1 MIRRGPK
8 RVITNPSVGTSM
20 MDAANP
26 IEKTAAVTPRSQ
38 PNSSRMGGKKSENE
52 VRALTPTDIVTKAIP
67 TTTQP

>member
-1 MIRRGPK
+1 
-8 RVITNPSVGTSM
+8 M

-26 IEKTAAVTPRSQ
+26 RENAAAVTPRSQ

-52 VRALTPTDIVTKAIP
+52 VRALTPTDMVTKAIP